1 MRILVVG
8 LGHVGIVTAAGL
20 LRDGHVVIGVDTDDH
35 IRDCVARGLSPM
47 REPGVADLIATSHAA
62 GRLSVA
68 KSLSEPVEADLAFI
82 CVGTRGLANG
92 TLDLSD
98 LKAVA
103 RQLGEAVRLR
113 SSALPPM
120 LLVVRS
126 TIPPGSMDN
135 EVIPAFVTGSS
146 EPPGN
151 RYEVAFNPEF
161 TREGSAVADYFAPAR
176 IVIGERRPGS
186 TQVLR
191 EVLRGIDAPIITT
204 SFDVAA
210 LTKLADNAFHAL
222 KVAFANEIGRFA
234 LESGISPGEVSDLFL
249 TDAKLNLSAAYL
261 RPGGAFGGPCLKK
274 DVLALA
280 SCMQKVGIAAPVI
293 EHICESN
300 VSHIDFLMAKIESR
314 VRPRSRILLIGLSFK
329 SGTDDVRESPF
340 VTLAESLLD
349 RGFDLSVYDPD
360 LVCDGAV
367 AAPADLPPRL
377 FAVLLSQLSTEVV
390 WDLVV
395 VGKNVQ
401 DVLPSVTTNCSLF
414 HIDRL

>member
-1 MRILVVG
+1 MRILVIG

-20 LRDGHVVIGVDTDDH
+20 LRDGHIVVGVDTSDH
-35 IRDCVARGLSPM
+35 VRDCVARGVSPI
-47 REPGVADLIATSHAA
+47 REPGVSDLVAAGHAA

-68 KSLSEPVEADLAFI
+68 TSLNGLAEADLAFI
-82 CVGTRGLANG
+82 CVGTRGLEDG
-92 TLDLSD
+92 VLDLCD

-103 RQLGEAVRLR
+103 RQLGDAIHSRPPT
-113 SSALPPM
+113 LPPM
-120 LLVVRS
+120 LFVIRS

-135 EVIPAFVTGSS
+135 EVIPAFAEGAGET
-146 EPPGN
+146 PG
-151 RYEVAFNPEF
+151 RLYEVASNPEF

-191 EVLRGIDAPIITT
+191 DALRDIEAPIIAT

-234 LESGISPGEVSDLFL
+234 LKSGISPGEVSDLFL
-249 TDAKLNLSAAYL
+249 ADTKLNLSAAYL

-280 SCMQKVGIAAPVI
+280 SYMQKVGIVAPVI
-293 EHICESN
+293 GHIYESN
-300 VSHIDFLMAKIESR
+300 LSHIDFLMATIVSR
-314 VRPRSRILLIGLSFK
+314 APPRSRILLVGLSFK

-340 VTLAESLLD
+340 VTLAEALLD
-349 RGFDLSVYDPD
+349 GGYDLSIYDPD
-360 LVCDGAV
+360 LVDDGVVAV
-367 AAPADLPPRL
+367 RADIPSQL
-377 FAVLLSQLSTEVV
+377 FDTLLSQLPTEVA
-390 WDLVV
+390 WDLVI
-395 VGKNVQ
+395 VGKSAR
-401 DVLPSVTTNCSLF
+401 DVLPLVNMNSPLF
-414 HIDRL
+414 HIDQL

>member
-1 MRILVVG
+1 MRILVIG

-20 LRDGHVVIGVDTDDH
+20 LRDGHVVIGVDTSDH
-35 IRDCVARGLSPM
+35 VRDCVARGVSPI
-47 REPGVADLIATSHAA
+47 REAGVADLVAAGHAA

-68 KSLSEPVEADLAFI
+68 ASLSGFAEADLAFI
-82 CVGTRGLANG
+82 CVGTRGLADG
-92 TLDLSD
+92 VLDLFD

-103 RQLGEAVRLR
+103 RQLGDAIR
-113 SSALPPM
+113 SRPQTLPPM
-120 LLVVRS
+120 LFVVRS

-135 EVIPAFVTGSS
+135 EVIPAFAAGAG
-146 EPPGN
+146 EPPG
-151 RYEVAFNPEF
+151 RLYEVASNPEF

-176 IVIGERRPGS
+176 IVIGERCPGS
-186 TQVLR
+186 TQVLHD
-191 EVLRGIDAPIITT
+191 VLRDIEAPIITT

-234 LESGISPGEVSDLFL
+234 LMSGISPGEVSDLFL
-249 TDAKLNLSAAYL
+249 ADTKLNLSAAYL

-274 DVLALA
+274 DVRALA

-293 EHICESN
+293 GHICESN
-300 VSHIDFLMAKIESR
+300 LSHIDFLIATIASR
-314 VRPRSRILLIGLSFK
+314 ALPRSRILLIGLSFK

-340 VTLAESLLD
+340 VALAESLLD
-349 RGFDLSVYDPD
+349 RGYDLSIYDPD
-360 LVCDGAV
+360 LVDHGDV
-367 AAPADLPPRL
+367 AALAKLPSRL
-377 FAVLLSQLSTEVV
+377 LATLLSQLSAEIA

-395 VGKNVQ
+395 VGKSAR
-401 DVLPSVTTNCSLF
+401 DVLPLVNANSPLF